1 MTLGMMRAIHA
12 AGLNCP
18 RDIAVGAFDDFLWA
32 DSFRPQLTAMAQ
44 PAFAMGE
51 DAVRLLI
58 DRMSKRRT
66 GRGVRL
72 TTVDRVAGSA
82 NLRRPP
88 ARSAATEGTL
98 REPIRT

>member
-1 MTLGMMRAIHA
+1 
-12 AGLNCP
+12 
-18 RDIAVGAFDDFLWA
+18 
-32 DSFRPQLTAMAQ
+32 MAQ

-82 NLRRPP
+82 NPAAP
-88 ARSAATEGTL
+88 ARAVRGDRRNPEGADQDVTSGS
-98 REPIRT
+98 